1 MDAAYLLSSQTL
13 SSSPRPRKADLDLSH
28 CPPIFVSA
36 TYFDTDDLHGLE
48 DDLAEAGATL
58 TYDAQEA
65 GIVITK
71 VLKPKRV
78 QFDLRAKGVWTEEVK
93 AEEVVGEEIGHVK
106 KRRKLCQAEK
116 DGRTKQAAIPVDDE
130 STESESETA
139 ARAMRKEEDAIDR
152 PRRHAEN
159 ERHASRMQSVTSL
172 ECAGIIDVVRLDWFE
187 QSRQLGKVLPLH
199 DFLVLRCRRI
209 ERPLKVVPPK
219 TGSSSNLISTTSL
232 QAKTAQSTST
242 TKAHHIIARAKED
255 ASQPSTTADHFGKRQ
270 FGSRAQAP
278 SSAASWSGGHSRD
291 HKPAHLFHKTT
302 TEDDENGTSDLPPM
316 PDWVKAGI
324 KYACQ
329 RSTPRDSPNRPFIE
343 QLKKIRTARLLT
355 NDEIGVRA
363 YSTSIA
369 ALAAYPNKIQSPR
382 EIIALPGCDAK
393 IANLFVEYTNSPT
406 GTIQAVTDLE
416 TDPDLQILSHFYN
429 IWGVG
434 ATTARD
440 LYFGRGWHDLDDIV
454 EYGWTTLSRVQ
465 QIGVKY
471 YEEFLDPIP
480 RAEVAQIAAVIHAH
494 AVKVRDER
502 IQSLLVGGYRRGKE
516 ACGDV
521 DIIVSHPDESQT
533 ADLITDLV
541 SSLEDQDWITHTLL
555 LSLQSTQRGQ
565 QTLPLRRTSGGGGAT
580 SGSSE
585 SSGFDTLDKALV
597 VWQDPSWSDP
607 SASSACAST
616 SADDGKTNK
625 RKKNPNIHRRVDI
638 IIAPWRSVGCAVLSW
653 SGETTFQRDLRRY
666 CKDVKGWKFD
676 SSGVRAYGSGEV
688 VVVDSEG
695 GLDTRRRRR
704 RRRRVGERDDDDDG
718 ENAGGKRGKAL
729 LGMEEAERRVFEA
742 LGLEYRRPEER
753 CTG

>member
-1 MDAAYLLSSQTL
+1 MSE
-13 SSSPRPRKADLDLSH
+13 

-36 TYFDTDDLHGLE
+36 TYFDTDDLHDLE
-48 DDLAEAGATL
+48 DDLAEVGANL
-58 TYDAQEA
+58 TYDAREA

-93 AEEVVGEEIGHVK
+93 AEEPVGEEEGSSK
-106 KRRKLCQAEK
+106 KRRKLSKAEK
-116 DGRTKQAAIPVDDE
+116 DGRTQQAAIPVDDE
-130 STESESETA
+130 STE
-139 ARAMRKEEDAIDR
+139 
-152 PRRHAEN
+152 N
-159 ERHASRMQSVTSL
+159 
-172 ECAGIIDVVRLDWFE
+172 
-187 QSRQLGKVLPLH
+187 
-199 DFLVLRCRRI
+199 
-209 ERPLKVVPPK
+209 
-219 TGSSSNLISTTSL
+219 
-232 QAKTAQSTST
+232 
-242 TKAHHIIARAKED
+242 
-255 ASQPSTTADHFGKRQ
+255 HFGKRQ
-270 FGSRAQAP
+270 FGSKQQPP
-278 SSAASWSGGHSRD
+278 SSAASWSGGHSKD
-291 HKPAHLFHKTT
+291 HKAAHLLHKTT

-329 RSTPRDSPNRPFIE
+329 RSTPRESPNKPFIE

-369 ALAAYPNKIQSPR
+369 ALAAYPHKIQSPR

-393 IANLFVEYTNSPT
+393 IANLFVEYTNNS
-406 GTIQAVTDLE
+406 GVIQAVKDLE
-416 TDPDLQILSHFYN
+416 ADPDLQILHHFYN

-440 LYFGRGWHDLDDIV
+440 FYFARGWRDLDDIV
-454 EYGWTTLSRVQ
+454 ESGWSTLSRVQ

-480 RAEVAQIAAVIHAH
+480 RAEVRQIAAVIHDH
-494 AVKVRDER
+494 AVRVRDQD

-521 DIIVSHPDESQT
+521 DLIVSHPDDRQT
-533 ADLITDLV
+533 RHLITDLV
-541 SSLEDQDWITHTLL
+541 SSLEAEDWITHTLL
-555 LSLQSTQRGQ
+555 LSLQSTNRDQ
-565 QTLPLRRTSGGGGAT
+565 QTLPLRTGSSGGAT
-580 SGSSE
+580 TGSH
-585 SSGFDTLDKALV
+585 SGFDTLDKALV
-597 VWQDPSWSDP
+597 VWQDPAWTEP
-607 SASSACAST
+607 SASST
-616 SADDGKTNK
+616 SAASAPVSVSVSPSTADDDTKATR

-638 IIAPWRSVGCAVLSW
+638 IVAPWRSVGCAVLSW

-676 SSGVRAYGSGEV
+676 SSGVREYGSGA
-688 VVVDSEG
+688 VVDFEG
-695 GLDTRRRRR
+695 GLDGEG
-704 RRRRVGERDDDDDG
+704 RRVREGNAGDDDG
-718 ENAGGKRGKAL
+718 GGGGGRVGKAM
-729 LGMEEAERRVFEA
+729 GMEEAERRVFEG

>member
-1 MDAAYLLSSQTL
+1 MDAAHPLSSQTFT
-13 SSSPRPRKADLDLSH
+13 SSTWPHKAHLDLSS

-36 TYFDTDDLHGLE
+36 TYFDTDDLHDLE
-48 DDLAEAGATL
+48 DDLAEVGATL
-58 TYDAQEA
+58 TYDAREA
-65 GIVITK
+65 GIIMTK

-93 AEEVVGEEIGHVK
+93 AEEPAGEEDGLSK
-106 KRRKLCQAEK
+106 KRQKVSKAEN
-116 DGRTKQAAIPVDDE
+116 DGKTQHAAISVDDE

-139 ARAMRKEEDAIDR
+139 ARATRKGEDGVDR
-152 PRRHAEN
+152 PHWHGENQKHAL
-159 ERHASRMQSVTSL
+159 RMQPVASS
-172 ECAGIIDVVRLDWFE
+172 ESKGIVNVVRVDWFE
-187 QSRQLGKVLPLH
+187 QSRMSWKSIPA
-199 DFLVLRCRRI
+199 
-209 ERPLKVVPPK
+209 
-219 TGSSSNLISTTSL
+219 SSRQTITT
-232 QAKTAQSTST
+232 QSTSN
-242 TKAHHIIARAKED
+242 TKAHHILARAKED
-255 ASQPSTTADHFGKRQ
+255 ASQPSKTADHFGKRQ
-270 FGSRAQAP
+270 FGSKHLPP
-278 SSAASWSGGHSRD
+278 SSATSWSGGHSRD
-291 HKPAHLFHKTT
+291 HKTAHLLHKTT

-316 PDWVKAGI
+316 PDWVQAGI

-329 RSTPRDSPNRPFIE
+329 RSTPRESPNKPFIE

-369 ALAAYPNKIQSPR
+369 ALAAYPHRIQSPR

-393 IANLFVEYTNSPT
+393 IANLFVEHTNSNT

-440 LYFGRGWHDLDDIV
+440 FYFARGWRDLDDIV
-454 EYGWTTLSRVQ
+454 EYGWSSLSRVQ

-480 RAEVAQIAAVIHAH
+480 RAEVRAIADVIHAH
-494 AVKVRDER
+494 AVRVRDER
-502 IQSLLVGGYRRGKE
+502 IQSLLVGGFRRGKE

-521 DIIVSHPDESQT
+521 DIIVSHPDERKT
-533 ADLITDLV
+533 EGLVTDLV
-541 SSLEDQDWITHTLL
+541 SSLEEEEWITHTLL

-565 QTLPLRRTSGGGGAT
+565 QTLPFRTSSSSGGGSAA
-580 SGSSE
+580 GSH
-585 SSGFDTLDKALV
+585 SGFDTLDKALV
-597 VWQDPSWSDP
+597 VWQDPRWEDEEASNASV
-607 SASSACAST
+607 SAPT
-616 SADDGKTNK
+616 DDEYKAK
-625 RKKNPNIHRRVDI
+625 LKSKKNPNIHRRVDI

-666 CKDVKGWKFD
+666 CKEVQRWKFD
-676 SSGVRAYGSGEV
+676 SSGVRQYGTGEV
-688 VVVDSEG
+688 VDVEG
-695 GLDTRRRRR
+695 KETAG
-704 RRRRVGERDDDDDG
+704 
-718 ENAGGKRGKAL
+718 AGGDGQEEGKGKAE
-729 LGMEEAERRVFEA
+729 GMEEAERRVFEA

>member
-1 MDAAYLLSSQTL
+1 MDAAHPLSSQTF
-13 SSSPRPRKADLDLSH
+13 SSSPWPQKADLDLSI

-36 TYFDTDDLHGLE
+36 TYFDTDDLHDLE
-48 DDLAEAGATL
+48 DDLADAGATL

-65 GIVITK
+65 GIVMTK

-78 QFDLRAKGVWTEEVK
+78 QFDLRAKGLWTEEVK
-93 AEEVVGEEIGHVK
+93 AEEPAGEEDGLSK
-106 KRRKLCQAEK
+106 KRRKVSKAEK
-116 DGRTKQAAIPVDDE
+116 DGKSQYAAIPVDDE

-139 ARAMRKEEDAIDR
+139 ARATRKGEDGVDR
-152 PRRHAEN
+152 PHWHGENQKHAL
-159 ERHASRMQSVTSL
+159 RMQPVASS
-172 ECAGIIDVVRLDWFE
+172 ESKGIVNVVRVDWFE
-187 QSRQLGKVLPLH
+187 QSRMSWKSIPA
-199 DFLVLRCRRI
+199 
-209 ERPLKVVPPK
+209 
-219 TGSSSNLISTTSL
+219 SSRQTITT
-232 QAKTAQSTST
+232 QSTSN
-242 TKAHHIIARAKED
+242 TKAHHILARAKED
-255 ASQPSTTADHFGKRQ
+255 ASQPSKTADHFGKRQ
-270 FGSRAQAP
+270 FGSKHLPP
-278 SSAASWSGGHSRD
+278 SSATSWSGGHSRD
-291 HKPAHLFHKTT
+291 HKTAHLLHKTT

-316 PDWVKAGI
+316 PDWVQAGI

-329 RSTPRDSPNRPFIE
+329 RSTPRESPNKPFIE

-369 ALAAYPNKIQSPR
+369 ALAAYPHRIQSPR

-393 IANLFVEYTNSPT
+393 IANLFVEHTNSST

-440 LYFGRGWHDLDDIV
+440 FYFARGWRDLDDIV
-454 EYGWTTLSRVQ
+454 EYGWSSLSRVQ

-480 RAEVAQIAAVIHAH
+480 RAEVRAIADVIHAH

-521 DIIVSHPDESQT
+521 DIIVSHPDERKT
-533 ADLITDLV
+533 EGLITDLV
-541 SSLEDQDWITHTLL
+541 SSLEGEEWITHTLV

-565 QTLPLRRTSGGGGAT
+565 QTLPFRTSSRSSGGGGSAT
-580 SGSSE
+580 GSH
-585 SSGFDTLDKALV
+585 SGFDTLDKALV
-597 VWQDPSWSDP
+597 VWQDPRWEDEKASNASV
-607 SASSACAST
+607 SAPT
-616 SADDGKTNK
+616 DDEYKAK
-625 RKKNPNIHRRVDI
+625 LKSKKNPNIHRRVDI

-666 CKDVKGWKFD
+666 CKEVQGWKFD
-676 SSGVRAYGSGEV
+676 SSGIRQYGTGEV
-688 VVVDSEG
+688 VDVEG
-695 GLDTRRRRR
+695 KKTAG
-704 RRRRVGERDDDDDG
+704 
-718 ENAGGKRGKAL
+718 AGGDGQEEGKGKAE
-729 LGMEEAERRVFEA
+729 GMEEAERRVFGA